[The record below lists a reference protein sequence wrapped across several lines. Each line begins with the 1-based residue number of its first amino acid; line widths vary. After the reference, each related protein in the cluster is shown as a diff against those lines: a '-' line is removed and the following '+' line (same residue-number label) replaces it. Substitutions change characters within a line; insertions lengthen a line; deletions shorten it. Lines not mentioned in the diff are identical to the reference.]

1 MFVNIAA
8 WYNWHNCQVSTPNK
22 PGVLL
27 ASAGRV
33 IKGTCFWRRSRG
45 HTTRKHAG
53 STARLIKWLPLIST
67 MHMKGLCLL
76 HDRFYASSPRD
87 LPRYTRTEAG
97 RKTMYHM
104 YSLILTLSTDVCV
117 CVCVYPRVYV
127 HTYLCSFKN
136 NTEWTW
142 TDQTDPVLVCCRHVC
157 FSPAQQFPVCW
168 QHSELGNPGASF
180 NYLNNL

>member
-1 MFVNIAA
+1 MFVNTAA
-8 WYNWHNCQVSTPNK
+8 WYNWHNCQVSAANQPR
-22 PGVLL
+22 VLL

-45 HTTRKHAG
+45 HITRKHVGA
-53 STARLIKWLPLIST
+53 TARLIKWLPLIST

-104 YSLILTLSTDVCV
+104 HSLILTHPTDVAASVCV
-117 CVCVYPRVYV
+117 CARVS
-127 HTYLCSFKN
+127 LCTDARTDLHSLEN
-136 NTEWTW
+136 DRANTDT
-142 TDQTDPVLVCCRHVC
+142 LK
-157 FSPAQQFPVCW
+157 
-168 QHSELGNPGASF
+168 
-180 NYLNNL
+180 